1 MALKLNLNTNIRD
14 LEFDNSMHLKIADKT
29 EDVQQRLILKTEL
42 IKGEWYLD
50 KNEGIP
56 WKEIFSET
64 GEDQVKMTRTV
75 IRNMLNNDK
84 GVVEIKEL
92 NVWQDLKTN
101 ILNINFKVMATDSNE
116 YTIEVSK
123 RG

>member
-1 MALKLNLNTNIRD
+1 MALKLNLNTRD
-14 LEFDNSMHLKIADKT
+14 LEFGNSMHLKIANKT

-42 IKGEWYLD
+42 MKGEWFLD

-64 GEDQVKMTRTV
+64 GEDQVKMAKTA
-75 IRNMLNNDK
+75 IRDMLNNDK
-84 GVVEIKEL
+84 GVSEIKEL
-92 NVWQDLKTN
+92 NVYQDLTKN
-101 ILNINFKVMATDSNE
+101 SLNINFKVIATDENE

>member
-1 MALKLNLNTNIRD
+1 MALKLNLNTRD
-14 LEFDNSMHLKIADKT
+14 LEFNNSMHLKIANKT

-42 IKGEWYLD
+42 MKGEWFLD

-64 GEDQVKMTRTV
+64 GEDQ
-75 IRNMLNNDK
+75 IRMAKTAIRDMLNNDK
-84 GVVEIKEL
+84 GVIEIKEL
-92 NVWQDLKTN
+92 NVYQDLTKN
-101 ILNINFKVMATDSNE
+101 SLNINFKVIATDENE

>member
-1 MALKLNLNTNIRD
+1 MALKLNLNTRD
-14 LEFDNSMHLKIADKT
+14 LEFDNSMHLKIANKT

-42 IKGEWYLD
+42 MKGEWYLD

-64 GEDQVKMTRTV
+64 GEDQVKMAKTA
-75 IRNMLNNDK
+75 IRDMLNNDK
-84 GVVEIKEL
+84 GVSEIKEL
-92 NVWQDLKTN
+92 NVYQDLTKN
-101 ILNINFKVMATDSNE
+101 SLNINFKVIATDSNE

>member
-1 MALKLNLNTNIRD
+1 MALKLNLNTRD
-14 LEFDNSMHLKIADKT
+14 LEFDNSMHLKIANKT
-29 EDVQQRLILKTEL
+29 EDIQQRLILKTEL
-42 IKGEWYLD
+42 MKGEWFLD

-64 GEDQVKMTRTV
+64 GEDQ
-75 IRNMLNNDK
+75 IRMAKTAIRDMLNNDK
-84 GVVEIKEL
+84 GVIEIKEL
-92 NVWQDLKTN
+92 NVYQDLTKN
-101 ILNINFKVMATDSNE
+101 SLNINFKVIATDENE

>member
-1 MALKLNLNTNIRD
+1 MALKLNLNTRD
-14 LEFDNSMHLKIADKT
+14 LEFDNSMHLKIANKT

-42 IKGEWYLD
+42 MKGEWFLN

-64 GEDQVKMTRTV
+64 GEDQ
-75 IRNMLNNDK
+75 IRMAKTAIRDMLNNDK
-84 GVVEIKEL
+84 GVIEIKEL
-92 NVWQDLKTN
+92 NVYQDLTKN
-101 ILNINFKVMATDSNE
+101 SLNINFKVIATDENE

>member
-1 MALKLNLNTNIRD
+1 MALKLNLNTRD
-14 LEFDNSMHLKIADKT
+14 LEFDNSMHLKIANKT

-42 IKGEWYLD
+42 MKGEWFLD

-64 GEDQVKMTRTV
+64 GEDQIKMAKIA
-75 IRNMLNNDK
+75 IRDMLNNDK
-84 GVVEIKEL
+84 GVNEIKEL
-92 NVWQDLKTN
+92 NVYQDLTKN
-101 ILNINFKVMATDSNE
+101 SLNINFKVIATDENE

>member
-1 MALKLNLNTNIRD
+1 MALKLNLNTRD
-14 LEFDNSMHLKIADKT
+14 LEFDNSMHLKIANKT

-42 IKGEWYLD
+42 MKGEWFLD

-64 GEDQVKMTRTV
+64 GEDQTKMAKTA
-75 IRNMLNNDK
+75 IRDMLNNDK
-84 GVVEIKEL
+84 GVNEIKEL
-92 NVWQDLKTN
+92 NVYQDLTKN
-101 ILNINFKVMATDSNE
+101 SLNINFKVIATDENE

>member
-1 MALKLNLNTNIRD
+1 MALKLNLNTRD
-14 LEFDNSMHLKIADKT
+14 LEFDNSMHLKIANKT

-42 IKGEWYLD
+42 MKGEWFLD

-64 GEDQVKMTRTV
+64 GEDQ
-75 IRNMLNNDK
+75 IRMAKTAIRDMLNNDK
-84 GVVEIKEL
+84 GVIEIKEL
-92 NVWQDLKTN
+92 NVYQDLTKN
-101 ILNINFKVMATDSNE
+101 SLNINFKVMATDSNE

>member
-1 MALKLNLNTNIRD
+1 MALKLNLNTRD
-14 LEFDNSMHLKIADKT
+14 LEFDNSMHLKIANKT

-42 IKGEWYLD
+42 MKGEWFLD

-64 GEDQVKMTRTV
+64 GEDQIKMAKTA
-75 IRNMLNNDK
+75 IRDMLNNDK
-84 GVVEIKEL
+84 GVIEIKEL
-92 NVWQDLKTN
+92 NVYQDLTKN
-101 ILNINFKVMATDSNE
+101 SLNINFKVIATDENE

>member
-1 MALKLNLNTNIRD
+1 MALKLNLNTRD
-14 LEFDNSMHLKIADKT
+14 LEFDNSMHLKIANKT

-42 IKGEWYLD
+42 MKGEWFLD

-56 WKEIFSET
+56 WKEIFSKT
-64 GEDQVKMTRTV
+64 GEDQVKMARTT

-101 ILNINFKVMATDSNE
+101 ILNINFKVIATDSNE

>member
-1 MALKLNLNTNIRD
+1 MALKLNLNTRD
-14 LEFDNSMHLKIADKT
+14 LEFDNSMHLKIANKT

-42 IKGEWYLD
+42 MKGEWFLD
-50 KNEGIP
+50 ENEGIP

-64 GEDQVKMTRTV
+64 GEDQIKMAKTA
-75 IRNMLNNDK
+75 IRDMLNNDK
-84 GVVEIKEL
+84 GVNEIKEL
-92 NVWQDLKTN
+92 NVYQDLTKN
-101 ILNINFKVMATDSNE
+101 SLNINFKVIATDENE

>member
-1 MALKLNLNTNIRD
+1 MALKLNLNTRD
-14 LEFDNSMHLKIADKT
+14 LGIDNSKHLKIANKT

-42 IKGEWYLD
+42 MKGEWFLD

-64 GEDQVKMTRTV
+64 GEDQIKMAKTA
-75 IRNMLNNDK
+75 IRDMLNNDK
-84 GVVEIKEL
+84 GVSEIKEL
-92 NVWQDLKTN
+92 NVYQDLTKN
-101 ILNINFKVMATDSNE
+101 SLNINFKVIATDENE

>member
-1 MALKLNLNTNIRD
+1 MALKLNLNTRD
-14 LEFDNSMHLKIADKT
+14 LEFDNSMHLKIANKT

-42 IKGEWYLD
+42 MKGEWFLD

-64 GEDQVKMTRTV
+64 GEDQ
-75 IRNMLNNDK
+75 IRMAKTAIRDMLNNDK
-84 GVVEIKEL
+84 GVIEIKEL
-92 NVWQDLKTN
+92 NVYQDLTKN
-101 ILNINFKVMATDSNE
+101 SLNINFKVIATDENE

>member
-1 MALKLNLNTNIRD
+1 MALKLNLNTRD
-14 LEFDNSMHLKIADKT
+14 LEFDNSMHLKIANKT

-42 IKGEWYLD
+42 MKGEWFLD

-64 GEDQVKMTRTV
+64 GEDQIKMAKTA
-75 IRNMLNNDK
+75 IRDMLDNDK
-84 GVVEIKEL
+84 GVSEIKEL
-92 NVWQDLKTN
+92 NVYQDLTKN
-101 ILNINFKVMATDSNE
+101 SLNINFKVIATDENE

>member
-1 MALKLNLNTNIRD
+1 MALKLNLNTRD
-14 LEFDNSMHLKIADKT
+14 LEFDNSMHLKIANKT

-42 IKGEWYLD
+42 MKGEWFLD

-64 GEDQVKMTRTV
+64 GEDQIKMAKTT
-75 IRNMLNNDK
+75 IRDMLNNDK
-84 GVVEIKEL
+84 GVSEIKEL
-92 NVWQDLKTN
+92 NVYQDLTKN
-101 ILNINFKVMATDSNE
+101 SLNINFKVIATDENE

>member
-1 MALKLNLNTNIRD
+1 MALKLNLNTRD
-14 LEFDNSMHLKIADKT
+14 LEFDNSMHLKTANKT

-42 IKGEWYLD
+42 MKGEWFLD

-64 GEDQVKMTRTV
+64 GEDQIKMAKTA
-75 IRNMLNNDK
+75 IRDMLNNDK
-84 GVVEIKEL
+84 GVNEIKEL
-92 NVWQDLKTN
+92 NVYQDLTKN
-101 ILNINFKVMATDSNE
+101 SLNINFKVIATDENE

>member
-1 MALKLNLNTNIRD
+1 MALKLNLNTRD
-14 LEFDNSMHLKIADKT
+14 LEFDNSTHLKIANKT

-42 IKGEWYLD
+42 MKGEWFLD

-64 GEDQVKMTRTV
+64 GEDQIKMAKTA
-75 IRNMLNNDK
+75 IRDMLNNDK
-84 GVVEIKEL
+84 GVSEIKEL
-92 NVWQDLKTN
+92 NVYQDLTKN
-101 ILNINFKVMATDSNE
+101 SLNINFKVIATDENE

>member
-1 MALKLNLNTNIRD
+1 MALKLNLNTRD
-14 LEFDNSMHLKIADKT
+14 LEFDNSMHLKIANKT

-42 IKGEWYLD
+42 MKGEWFLD

-64 GEDQVKMTRTV
+64 GEDQVKMARTA

-92 NVWQDLKTN
+92 NVYQDLTKN
-101 ILNINFKVMATDSNE
+101 SLNINFKVIATDENE

>member
-1 MALKLNLNTNIRD
+1 MALKLNLNTRD
-14 LEFDNSMHLKIADKT
+14 LEFDNSMHLKIANKT

-42 IKGEWYLD
+42 MKGEWFLD
-50 KNEGIP
+50 KNKGIP

-64 GEDQVKMTRTV
+64 GEDQIKMAKTA
-75 IRNMLNNDK
+75 IRDMLNNDK
-84 GVVEIKEL
+84 GVNEIKEL
-92 NVWQDLKTN
+92 NVYQDLTKN
-101 ILNINFKVMATDSNE
+101 SLNINFKVIATDENE

>member
-1 MALKLNLNTNIRD
+1 MALKLNLNINIRD
-14 LEFDNSMHLKIADKT
+14 LEFNNSMHLKIADKT

-64 GEDQVKMTRTV
+64 GEDQVKMARTA

>member
-1 MALKLNLNTNIRD
+1 MALKLNLNTRD
-14 LEFDNSMHLKIADKT
+14 LEFDNSMHLKIVNKT

-42 IKGEWYLD
+42 MKGEWFLD

-64 GEDQVKMTRTV
+64 GEDQ
-75 IRNMLNNDK
+75 IRMAKTAIRDMLNNDK
-84 GVVEIKEL
+84 GVIEIKEL
-92 NVWQDLKTN
+92 NIYQDLTKN
-101 ILNINFKVMATDSNE
+101 SLNINFKVIATDENE

>member
-1 MALKLNLNTNIRD
+1 MALKLNLNTRD
-14 LEFDNSMHLKIADKT
+14 LEFDNSMHLKIANKT

-42 IKGEWYLD
+42 MKGEWFLD

-64 GEDQVKMTRTV
+64 GEDQIKMVKTA
-75 IRNMLNNDK
+75 IRDMLNNDK
-84 GVVEIKEL
+84 GVIEIKEL
-92 NVWQDLKTN
+92 NVYQDLTKN
-101 ILNINFKVMATDSNE
+101 SLNINFKVIATDENE

>member
-1 MALKLNLNTNIRD
+1 MALKLNLNTRD
-14 LEFDNSMHLKIADKT
+14 LEFDNSMHLKIANKT

-42 IKGEWYLD
+42 MKGEWFLD

-64 GEDQVKMTRTV
+64 GEDQVKMAKTA
-75 IRNMLNNDK
+75 IRDMLNNDK
-84 GVVEIKEL
+84 GVIEIKEL
-92 NVWQDLKTN
+92 NVYQDLTKN
-101 ILNINFKVMATDSNE
+101 SLNINFKVIATDENE

>member
-1 MALKLNLNTNIRD
+1 MALKLNLNTRD
-14 LEFDNSMHLKIADKT
+14 LEFDNSMHLKIANKT

-42 IKGEWYLD
+42 MKGEWFLD

-64 GEDQVKMTRTV
+64 GEDQIKMAKTA
-75 IRNMLNNDK
+75 IRDMLNNDK
-84 GVVEIKEL
+84 GVSEIKEL
-92 NVWQDLKTN
+92 NVYQDLTKN
-101 ILNINFKVMATDSNE
+101 SLNINFKVIATDENE
-116 YTIEVSK
+116 YTIKVSK

>member
-1 MALKLNLNTNIRD
+1 MALKLNLNTRD
-14 LEFDNSMHLKIADKT
+14 LEFDNSMHLKIANKT

-42 IKGEWYLD
+42 MKGEWFLD

-64 GEDQVKMTRTV
+64 GEDQIRMAKTA

-101 ILNINFKVMATDSNE
+101 ILNINFKVIATDENE

>member
-1 MALKLNLNTNIRD
+1 MALKLNLNTRD
-14 LEFDNSMHLKIADKT
+14 LEFDNSKHLKIANKT

-42 IKGEWYLD
+42 MKGEWFLD

-64 GEDQVKMTRTV
+64 GEDQVKMAKTA
-75 IRNMLNNDK
+75 IRDMLNNDK
-84 GVVEIKEL
+84 GVNEIKEL
-92 NVWQDLKTN
+92 NVYQDLTKN
-101 ILNINFKVMATDSNE
+101 SLNINFKVIATDENE

>member
-1 MALKLNLNTNIRD
+1 MALKLNLNTRD
-14 LEFDNSMHLKIADKT
+14 LEFDNSMHLKIANKT
-29 EDVQQRLILKTEL
+29 EDVQQRLLLKTEL
-42 IKGEWYLD
+42 MKGEWYLD

-64 GEDQVKMTRTV
+64 GEDQIKMAKTA
-75 IRNMLNNDK
+75 IRDMLNNDK
-84 GVVEIKEL
+84 GVNEIKEL
-92 NVWQDLKTN
+92 NVYQDLTKN
-101 ILNINFKVMATDSNE
+101 SLNINFKVIATDENE

>member
-1 MALKLNLNTNIRD
+1 MALKLNLNTRD
-14 LEFDNSMHLKIADKT
+14 LEFDNSMHLKIANKT

-42 IKGEWYLD
+42 IKGEWFLD

-64 GEDQVKMTRTV
+64 GEDQVKMAKTA
-75 IRNMLNNDK
+75 IRDMLNNDK
-84 GVVEIKEL
+84 GVIEIKEL
-92 NVWQDLKTN
+92 NVYQDLTKN
-101 ILNINFKVMATDSNE
+101 SLNINFKVIATDENE

>member
-1 MALKLNLNTNIRD
+1 MALKLNLNTRD
-14 LEFDNSMHLKIADKT
+14 LEFDNSMHLKIANKT

-42 IKGEWYLD
+42 MKGEWYLD

-64 GEDQVKMTRTV
+64 GEDQIKMAKTA
-75 IRNMLNNDK
+75 IRDMLNNDK
-84 GVVEIKEL
+84 GVNEIKEL
-92 NVWQDLKTN
+92 NVYQDLTKN
-101 ILNINFKVMATDSNE
+101 SLNINFKVIATDENE

>member
-1 MALKLNLNTNIRD
+1 MALKLNLNTRD
-14 LEFDNSMHLKIADKT
+14 LEFDNSMHLKIANKT

-42 IKGEWYLD
+42 MKGEWFLD

-64 GEDQVKMTRTV
+64 GEDQIKMAKTA
-75 IRNMLNNDK
+75 IRDMLNNDK
-84 GVVEIKEL
+84 GVIEIKEL
-92 NVWQDLKTN
+92 NIYQDLTKN
-101 ILNINFKVMATDSNE
+101 SLNINFKVIATDENE

>member
-1 MALKLNLNTNIRD
+1 MALKLNLNTRD
-14 LEFDNSMHLKIADKT
+14 LEFDNSMHLKIANKT

-42 IKGEWYLD
+42 MKGEWFLD

-64 GEDQVKMTRTV
+64 GEDQ
-75 IRNMLNNDK
+75 IRMAKTAIRDMLNNDK
-84 GVVEIKEL
+84 GVIEIKEL
-92 NVWQDLKTN
+92 NVYQDLTKN
-101 ILNINFKVMATDSNE
+101 SLNINFKVIATDNNE

>member
-1 MALKLNLNTNIRD
+1 MALKLNLNTRD
-14 LEFDNSMHLKIADKT
+14 LEFDNSTHLKIANKT

-42 IKGEWYLD
+42 MKGEWYLD

-64 GEDQVKMTRTV
+64 GEEQAKMARTA

-101 ILNINFKVMATDSNE
+101 ILNINFKVIATDENE

>member
-1 MALKLNLNTNIRD
+1 MALKLNLNTRD
-14 LEFDNSMHLKIADKT
+14 LEFDNSKHLKIANKT

-42 IKGEWYLD
+42 MKGEWYLD

-64 GEDQVKMTRTV
+64 GEDQVKMARTA

-101 ILNINFKVMATDSNE
+101 ILNTNFKVIATDSNE

>member
-1 MALKLNLNTNIRD
+1 MALKLNLNTRD
-14 LEFDNSMHLKIADKT
+14 LEFDNSMHLKIANKT

-42 IKGEWYLD
+42 MKGEWVLD

-64 GEDQVKMTRTV
+64 GEDQ
-75 IRNMLNNDK
+75 IRMAKTAIRDMLNNDK
-84 GVVEIKEL
+84 GVIEIKEL
-92 NVWQDLKTN
+92 NIYQDLTKN
-101 ILNINFKVMATDSNE
+101 SLNINFKVIATDENE